1 VFFEYFF
8 LSVSQ
13 LQVTGVTF
21 TNIVGDSMIV
31 SWTPPQGKD
40 GFINY
45 YKVDWQRNDNSA
57 KVEIPNN
64 LTSASTTIMGL
75 TPGVSYR
82 VFVKSVNT
90 WTEQGQV
97 RFTSVNKDQAT
108 S

>member
-1 VFFEYFF
+1 
-8 LSVSQ
+8 
-13 LQVTGVTF
+13 VTGVTF
-21 TNIVGDSMIV
+21 TSVVGTSMHV
-31 SWTPPQGKD
+31 SWTPPEGKIGYID
-40 GFINY
+40 Y

-57 KVEIPNN
+57 KVELPNN
-64 LTSASTTIMGL
+64 LTSPSTMITGL